1 MSKRSSVSIKKAILK
16 LLFTGQTYSYA
27 ELERKINTG
36 YRSIVANCKEL
47 ENFGAIKIQKL
58 DKHEANGKPYFQV
71 SITNNGRGI
80 HKKMQ
85 LQSWGR

>member
-1 MSKRSSVSIKKAILK
+1 MKRSSQQIKKGILQILK
-16 LLFTGQTYSYA
+16 DGKPYSYA

-47 ENFGAIKIQKL
+47 ETFGSVEIKKL

-71 SITNNGRGI
+71 SITANGREI
-80 HKKMQ
+80 LKK
-85 LQSWGR
+85 L